1 MASENGSISE
11 SLYNFQAALVEN
23 GQNLQ
28 SFMQEHYIDKWV
40 SDEMFHVLAIR
51 TTMVQSMHNFLIG
64 KGLFNIEKVSLGPVT
79 DPLAHDVEH
88 TPTIRYKGHQYT
100 TTHSMIYNK
109 FLACFNTLIK
119 GIFVDSP
126 NIRLEIQSP
135 IGIQRNKYLIDFSQM
150 DIEVRRDSNLTLD
163 DYLYKTDE
171 VGKILKSDYET
182 ALNFFEELII
192 NIVTELLNKN
202 QKNLDALAIRLE
214 IPVSP
219 FPRYRKDDAV
229 ARFGGRALEKKI
241 GDDCKSQFFWVT
253 GLLRENYD
261 LVYPYMLPDGKKIDP
276 ASIQSDMIYNYDL
289 CACSL
294 STDNTRGQAYEV
306 LSGAIREWLYE
317 PIVERLLDNKIISVR
332 PIIKDGVLENINE
345 LGGYGPFLLAVSQ
358 RDNMGK
364 SFFPSTYGGG
374 LGIERFLFSILKG
387 QKIKNID
394 QITCFG
400 KNPDSHPMY
409 LF

>member
-1 MASENGSISE
+1 MATENGSISE
-11 SLYNFQAALVEN
+11 SLYNFQSALIEN

-28 SFMQEHYIDKWV
+28 TFMKEHYIDKWM
-40 SDEMFHVLAIR
+40 SDEMFHVMAIR
-51 TTMVQSMHNFLIG
+51 TTMVQTMHNYLIS

-109 FLACFNTLIK
+109 FLACFNKAIK

-126 NIRLEIQSP
+126 NIRLEIQSAT
-135 IGIQRNKYLIDFSQM
+135 GVQRNKYLIDFSQM
-150 DIEVRRDSNLTLD
+150 DVEMRRDSQLTIS
-163 DYLYKTDE
+163 DYLNKTEE
-171 VGKILKSDYET
+171 VKKVLRNDMDA
-182 ALNFFEELII
+182 ALSLFEGMIVS
-192 NIVTELLNKN
+192 IVTELLDRN
-202 QKNLDALAIRLE
+202 QKDLDALGVRLE
-214 IPVSP
+214 IPKCP
-219 FPRYRKDDAV
+219 FPRYRKDEAV
-229 ARFGGRALEKKI
+229 ARFGASSLEEKI
-241 GDDCKSQFFWVT
+241 GEDCKSQFFWIT

-261 LVYPYMLPDGKKIDP
+261 LVYPYLLADGKKINTS
-276 ASIQSDMIYNYDL
+276 SIPSDMIYNYDL

-294 STDNTRGQAYEV
+294 STDLKRGKAYEV
-306 LSGAIREWLYE
+306 LSGAVREWLYE
-317 PIVERLLDNKIISVR
+317 PIVERLLDNKIIPVR
-332 PIIKDGVLENINE
+332 PVIKDGVLENINE
-345 LGGYGPFLLAVSQ
+345 LGGYGPFLLAVAQLDSKG
-358 RDNMGK
+358 NGL
-364 SFFPSTYGGG
+364 FPSTYGGG
-374 LGIERFLFSILKG
+374 LGIERFLFSVLKG

>member
-1 MASENGSISE
+1 MSNGNNSISE
-11 SLYNFQAALVEN
+11 SLNNFQAALVES

-28 SFMQEHYIDKWV
+28 SFMIEHYIDKWM
-40 SDEMFHVLAIR
+40 SDDLYNVLAIR
-51 TTMVQSMHNFLIG
+51 TTMVQAMNNFLIS

-109 FLACFNTLIK
+109 FLACFNTKIK

-150 DIEVRRDSNLTLD
+150 DIEVRRESNLTLD
-163 DYLYKTDE
+163 DYLNKVDYVK
-171 VGKILKSDYET
+171 KILSADFET
-182 ALNFFEELII
+182 ALTLFEELI
-192 NIVTELLNKN
+192 VYVVKELLNKN
-202 QKNLDALAIRLE
+202 QKNLDALSVRLE
-214 IPVSP
+214 VPSTP
-219 FPRYRKDDAV
+219 FPRYRKDETV
-229 ARFGGRALEKKI
+229 ARFGGIALEKKI
-241 GDDCKSQFFWVT
+241 GDECDSQFFWIT

-261 LVYPYMLPDGKKIDP
+261 LVYPYLLPGGKKVSP
-276 ASIQSDMIYNYDL
+276 ATIQSDSIYNYDL
-289 CACSL
+289 CSYSL
-294 STDNTRGQAYEV
+294 SNDNRRGQAYEV

-317 PIVERLLDNKIISVR
+317 PIVERLLDNKIIPER
-332 PIIKDGVLENINE
+332 PVIRDGVIENIND
-345 LGGYGPFLLAVSQ
+345 LGGYGPFLLAVFQ
-358 RDNMGK
+358 RDNTEK
-364 SFFPSTYGGG
+364 TLFPSTFGGG

-387 QKIKNID
+387 QKIKTID
-394 QITCFG
+394 QVTCFG
-400 KNPDSHPMY
+400 KNPDSHPLY